1 MTLEEIIVK
10 GGVAIWPLLLLSVL
24 SISTILERL
33 WFWSRVLLQ
42 EKTILDRIAEAA
54 ELNWQLVAKIARE
67 YRKHPLGSF
76 IYSPLQ
82 LHDPDPEVFHLAL
95 EAAAD
100 EELAKMRKGEKV
112 LDVIVALSPLLGLF
126 GTVLGLIRALGS
138 ITISDLAGSSASG
151 VSAGIGESLISTA
164 VGLLIAIIT
173 LSFYRLFQALW
184 AKRVR
189 IFRKIG
195 SQLEVLY
202 RQKWFEEEI
211 LEDSTDYPEDK
222 FGFESRLPTNPD
234 S

>member
-10 GGVAIWPLLLLSVL
+10 GGVAIWPLLLLSI
-24 SISTILERL
+24 ISVTTIIERL
-33 WFWSRVLLQ
+33 WFWSQVLLQ
-42 EKTILDRIAEAA
+42 EKTIIERVSEAA
-54 ELNWQLVAKIARE
+54 ELNWNLVAKIARE
-67 YRKHPLGSF
+67 YRKHPLGNF
-76 IYSPLQ
+76 IYSPLK
-82 LHDPDPEVFHLAL
+82 LDDPEPDVFHLAL

-100 EELAKMRKGEKV
+100 EELAKMRQGEKV
-112 LDVIVALSPLLGLF
+112 LEVIVTLSPLLGLF

-138 ITISDLAGSSASG
+138 ISINDLAGSSASG
-151 VSAGIGESLISTA
+151 VSSGIGESLISTA

-189 IFRKIG
+189 IFRKMG

-211 LEDSTDYPEDK
+211 LEDNTENPADR
-222 FGFESRLPTNPD
+222 FGFESKLSQNHD

>member
-10 GGVAIWPLLLLSVL
+10 GGVAIWPLLLLSI
-24 SISTILERL
+24 ISVTTIIERL
-33 WFWSRVLLQ
+33 WFWSQVLLQ
-42 EKTILDRIAEAA
+42 EKTIIDRVSDAA
-54 ELNWQLVAKIARE
+54 ELNWNLVAKIARE
-67 YRKHPLGSF
+67 YPKHPLGNF
-76 IYSPLQ
+76 IYSPLK
-82 LHDPDPEVFHLAL
+82 LDDPEPEVFHLAL

-112 LDVIVALSPLLGLF
+112 LEVIVTLSPLLGLF

-138 ITISDLAGSSASG
+138 IRINDLAGSSASG
-151 VSAGIGESLISTA
+151 VSSGIGESLISTA

-189 IFRKIG
+189 IFRKMG

-211 LEDSTDYPEDK
+211 LEDSIENPADR
-222 FGFESRLPTNPD
+222 FGFESKLSQNHD

>member
-1 MTLEEIIVK
+1 MTLEEIILK
-10 GGVAIWPLLLLSVL
+10 GGIAIWPLLLLSIL
-24 SISTILERL
+24 SVTTIIERL
-33 WFWSRVLLQ
+33 WFWSQVLLQ
-42 EKTILDRIAEAA
+42 EKTIIDRVSEAA
-54 ELNWQLVAKIARE
+54 ELNWNLVAKIARE
-67 YRKHPLGSF
+67 YRKHPLGNF
-76 IYSPLQ
+76 IYSPLK
-82 LHDPDPEVFHLAL
+82 LNDPEPDVFHLAL

-112 LDVIVALSPLLGLF
+112 LEVIVTLSPLLGLF

-138 ITISDLAGSSASG
+138 IRINDLAGSSASG
-151 VSAGIGESLISTA
+151 VSSGIGESLISTA
-164 VGLLIAIIT
+164 VGLLVAIIT

-189 IFRKIG
+189 IFRKMG

-211 LEDSTDYPEDK
+211 LEDRRENTADR
-222 FGFESRLPTNPD
+222 FGFESKLSTHHD

>member
-10 GGVAIWPLLLLSVL
+10 GGVSIWPLLFLSVL
-24 SISTILERL
+24 SIATILERL

-42 EKTILDRIAEAA
+42 EKTILERVAEAA
-54 ELNWQLVAKIARE
+54 QLNWSLVAKIARE
-67 YRKHPLGSF
+67 YRKHPLGNF

-82 LHDPDPEVFHLAL
+82 LDDPDPEVFHLAL

-112 LDVIVALSPLLGLF
+112 LEVIVALSPLLGLF
-126 GTVLGLIRALGS
+126 GTVLGLIQALSS
-138 ITISDLAGSSASG
+138 IKVSDLGGSSASG

-195 SQLEVLY
+195 SQLEVMY

-211 LEDSTDYPEDK
+211 IEDLVENPEDQ
-222 FGFESRLPTNPD
+222 FGFESRFSTNHD

>member
-10 GGVAIWPLLLLSVL
+10 GGVAIWPLLFLSVL
-24 SISTILERL
+24 STATILERL
-33 WFWSRVLLQ
+33 WFWSQVLLQ
-42 EKTILDRIAEAA
+42 EKTILDRVTEAA
-54 ELNWQLVAKIARE
+54 QLNWSLVAKIARE
-67 YRKHPLGSF
+67 YRKHPLGNF

-82 LHDPDPEVFHLAL
+82 LNDPDPEVFHLAL

-112 LDVIVALSPLLGLF
+112 LEVIVALSPLLGLF
-126 GTVLGLIRALGS
+126 GTVLGLIQALSS
-138 ITISDLAGSSASG
+138 IKISDLGGSSASG

-211 LEDSTDYPEDK
+211 IEDMAENPEDQ
-222 FGFESRLPTNPD
+222 FGFESKFSTNPD